1 MALGNQRELSIAAA
15 LLWGTD
21 PAGVLLCGGGGTP
34 YSHSPPL
41 PQRELLSIPR
51 HSHPFRWP
59 VYINTEVRVHL
70 AVMHQVCLGLL
81 S

>member
-1 MALGNQRELSIAAA
+1 MALGTQRELSIAAA

-21 PAGVLLCGGGGTP
+21 SAGVLLCRGGGNTLFTLP
-34 YSHSPPL
+34 SASP
-41 PQRELLSIPR
+41 EGAASIPR